1 MHFKI
6 TWLYL
11 HEIKIKKFIM
21 KKLIVLLSIL
31 SVSFA
36 NAQAFKGNTDNK
48 LQIGVNFQDMATG
61 INVSYDYGLGENISV
76 GVVGAYALGIKE
88 DLHATFGE
96 RIDFKG
102 RFNAHLG
109 SVLNIDENFDL
120 YPGLNLGLKNFG
132 GHVGARYFFSEGFG
146 IFAETVFPLARYK
159 TNIINPAD
167 KIHNQFV
174 FNIGATFSL

>member
-1 MHFKI
+1 MP
-6 TWLYL
+6 
-11 HEIKIKKFIM
+11 KIKFKTFTM

-48 LQIGVNFQDMATG
+48 LQIGANLQDAATG
-61 INVSYDYGLGENISV
+61 INVSFDYGLGENISV
-76 GVVGAYALGIKE
+76 GVSGAYALGITDE
-88 DLHATFGE
+88 LDADFGDRFDL
-96 RIDFKG
+96 KG

-132 GHVGARYFFSEGFG
+132 GHVGTRYFFSDGFG
-146 IFAETVFPLARYK
+146 IFAETVFPLAKYDNDS
-159 TNIINPAD
+159 TNPAHD
-167 KIHNQFV
+167 IHNQFV
-174 FNIGATFSL
+174 VNIGATFSL

>member
-1 MHFKI
+1 
-6 TWLYL
+6 
-11 HEIKIKKFIM
+11 M

-48 LQIGVNFQDMATG
+48 LQIGANLQDAATG
-61 INVSYDYGLGENISV
+61 INVSFDYGLGENISV
-76 GVVGAYALGIKE
+76 GISGAYALGVKE
-88 DLHATFGE
+88 ELDADFGDRFDL
-96 RIDFKG
+96 KG

-109 SVLNIDENFDL
+109 SVLNIDENFDF

-146 IFAETVFPLARYK
+146 LFAETVFPLAKYDD
-159 TNIINPAD
+159 NITNPAHY
-167 KIHNQFV
+167 IHNQFTV
-174 FNIGATFSL
+174 NIGATFSL

>member
-1 MHFKI
+1 
-6 TWLYL
+6 
-11 HEIKIKKFIM
+11 M
-21 KKLIVLLSIL
+21 KKLLLLISIL

-48 LQIGVNFQDMATG
+48 LQIGANLQEFATG
-61 INVSYDYGLGENISV
+61 INVSFDYGLGENISV
-76 GVVGAYALGIKE
+76 GVSGAYALGVAEKL
-88 DLHATFGE
+88 DASFGD
-96 RIDFKG
+96 RVDVKG

-146 IFAETVFPLARYK
+146 VFAETVFPIAKYK
-159 TNIINPAD
+159 NNILGAD
-167 KIHNQFV
+167 YIHNQFV
-174 FNIGATFSL
+174 VNVGASFSL

>member
-1 MHFKI
+1 
-6 TWLYL
+6 
-11 HEIKIKKFIM
+11 M
-21 KKLIVLLSIL
+21 KRLVVLISIL

-48 LQIGVNFQDMATG
+48 LQIGANFQDMATG

-76 GVVGAYALGIKE
+76 GVTGAYALSVKDKVDASFGQRV
-88 DLHATFGE
+88 DL
-96 RIDFKG
+96 KG

-132 GHVGARYFFSEGFG
+132 GHIGARFFFSDGFG

-159 TNIINPAD
+159 TNITDPAD

-174 FNIGATFSL
+174 VNFGATFSL

>member
-1 MHFKI
+1 M
-6 TWLYL
+6 
-11 HEIKIKKFIM
+11 HEIKFKNFIM
-21 KKLIVLLSIL
+21 KKLVVLLSIL

-48 LQIGVNFQDMATG
+48 LQIGVNFQDLATG

-76 GVVGAYALGIKE
+76 GLTGAYALSIKE

-96 RIDFKG
+96 RIDVKA
-102 RFNAHLG
+102 RFNAHIG
-109 SVLNIDENFDL
+109 SVLNFDDNFDL

-146 IFAETVFPLARYK
+146 IFAETVFPLAKYK
-159 TNIINPAD
+159 TNITNNAD

-174 FNIGATFSL
+174 FNIGASFNL

>member
-1 MHFKI
+1 
-6 TWLYL
+6 
-11 HEIKIKKFIM
+11 M
-21 KKLIVLLSIL
+21 KKLIVLISIL

-48 LQIGVNFQDMATG
+48 LQIGANFQDKATG

-76 GVVGAYALGIKE
+76 GVSGAYALSIKE
-88 DLHATFGE
+88 GLDASFGDRVDL
-96 RIDFKG
+96 KG

-132 GHVGARYFFSEGFG
+132 GHVGARFFFSEGFG
-146 IFAETVFPLARYK
+146 IFTEAVFPLARYK
-159 TNIINPAD
+159 TNITNPAD
-167 KIHNQFV
+167 YIHNQFV
-174 FNIGATFSL
+174 MNVGATFSL